1 MFSEYRKIVGL
12 AGETHDANV
21 DVSVHEMRLPLLWL
35 RKKTGCI
42 VLAVI
47 VCYDGEKSK
56 RGCFMEI
63 NKKTLRRIL
72 LIILFAVVLI
82 WAGFV
87 PAQSGAVL
95 SKVGGILSPFVIGGA
110 LAFIINVPM
119 RAIES
124 RLFQKRTRLQ
134 KLRRPIALVLAL
146 LFVLLVVAFVIMA
159 VVPELVRTI
168 YLIAESVPAYLTELS
183 EKIVDWAN
191 RTFNE
196 TPELLDWINSIQIN
210 WGGLAEKLLG
220 FVQSGVTDVVGSTVG
235 FAVSLFGGIA
245 NFFVSLIFAI
255 YVLFSKEILCRQ
267 CKMLLYGWLSEA
279 RADRVV
285 EIAVLSRK
293 AFANFITG
301 QCLEACILGAM
312 FALSMWIFRPHP
324 DLRRIYRLHRRR
336 VSDFGAKPDAGGLVC
351 RDVPRHSADR
361 GQRDLSEGGRQ
372 IGRSARDL
380 GADCLHR
387 RGLCVWSD
395 GHGGD
400 DTHLLGGLHRCRNQC
415 VQANSGARYQAGQAV
430 NAQHRKGAP
439 AETAARR

>member
-1 MFSEYRKIVGL
+1 MEYSLERDPTRKN
-12 AGETHDANV
+12 AQ
-21 DVSVHEMRLPLLWL
+21 
-35 RKKTGCI
+35 TGRI

-82 WAGFV
+82 WAVFV

-95 SKVGGILSPFVIGGA
+95 SKIGGILSPFVIGGA

-191 RTFNE
+191 RAFNE

-312 FALSMWIFRPHP
+312 FALSMWIFRFPHVMLISVLVGFLALIP
-324 DLRRIYRLHRRR
+324 I
-336 VSDFGAKPDAGGLVC
+336 FGAFIGCIVGAFLILVQNPMQAVWFVVMFLVIQQIEGNVIYPKVVGKSVGLPAIWVLIACTVGGSAFGLMGMVVMIPICSVVYTVVGTNAYKRIRERDIKPDKL
-351 RDVPRHSADR
+351 
-361 GQRDLSEGGRQ
+361 
-372 IGRSARDL
+372 
-380 GADCLHR
+380 
-387 RGLCVWSD
+387 
-395 GHGGD
+395 
-400 DTHLLGGLHRCRNQC
+400 
-415 VQANSGARYQAGQAV
+415 
-430 NAQHRKGAP
+430 
-439 AETAARR
+439 